1 MKRHARRRS
10 GSRGFTLV
18 ELLVV
23 IGIIA
28 ALIALLLPALAKVRE
43 QAKQVGCMSNLRQ
56 VGYALSMYA
65 NQWKR
70 WIYPPG
76 LGANRPPDEGWPVH
90 VFKPAV
96 WNPPV
101 MKMPFGRRTEGQ
113 SSYLLNDHIAQC
125 GIKFGSRRLGG
136 LTTSDIIL
144 MGEKRSDWED
154 YYMNV
159 GDYGTRVEPYRH
171 ALRRG
176 SNYLYMDLHVAV
188 LREQKEFAQAT
199 DPWDP
204 YAESCRPRRLEA
216 PREMPEIE

>member
-1 MKRHARRRS
+1 MKRIARRHS
-10 GSRGFTLV
+10 GARGFTLV

-23 IGIIA
+23 IGIIGV
-28 ALIALLLPALAKVRE
+28 LIGLLLPALSKARE

-65 NQWKR
+65 NQWKG
-70 WIYPPG
+70 WIYPPS
-76 LGANRPPDEGWPVH
+76 LGANRPRDERWPVH

-101 MKMPFGRRTEGQ
+101 MKCPSDDEPQ
-113 SSYLLNDHIAQC
+113 EDHSYLLNDHIQQR
-125 GIKFGSRRLGG
+125 GIKFGSKRLAG
-136 LTTSDIIL
+136 LTASDIII
-144 MGEKRSDWED
+144 MGEKRSDWND

-159 GDYGTRVEPYRH
+159 GDYETRVEPYRH
-171 ALRRG
+171 GVRRG
-176 SNYLYMDLHVAV
+176 SNYLYLDLHVAV

-204 YAESCRPRRLEA
+204 VTTP
-216 PREMPEIE
+216 PPPTP